1 MVEHP
6 WQNIFSPSQAKGN
19 FFFFLIDN
27 FVKNLDYM
35 IKSQLF
41 MFDSG
46 FLPSDKLIDLF
57 YDDLLYWPL
66 IMSLHT
72 DYILGLSLN
81 Q

>member
-1 MVEHP
+1 
-6 WQNIFSPSQAKGN
+6 
-19 FFFFLIDN
+19 
-27 FVKNLDYM
+27 M